1 MGTFAGVAVFLF
13 ASNFEA
19 VKTSGSIIDLLN
31 DDPFPKEAEM
41 RFVQI
46 QDDAQAKEEKA
57 PAKKLDQDKVE
68 VAKEKAKVS
77 KSKEEKDRANLRKGK
92 NTTVITSML
101 SVHRDKLHPGAFKDM
116 NEK

>member
-57 PAKKLDQDKVE
+57 PAKKLDQ
-68 VAKEKAKVS
+68 AKVS